1 MKIKLDENIPLRVAS
16 ILANLGH
23 DTDTVPEE
31 GLGGQEDQY
40 IWEAAQKTNR
50 FFITQ
55 DLDFSNIQKF
65 IPGTHQGLLILRLR
79 DPGRNT
85 LLQRI
90 ETIFKAEDV
99 NQWEGCFVVATD
111 RKIRIRRPR

>member
-1 MKIKLDENIPLRVAS
+1 MDENIPVRIAS

-40 IWEAAQKTNR
+40 IWAAAQKTNR

>member
-1 MKIKLDENIPLRVAS
+1 MKVKLDENIPIRVAS

-23 DTDTVPEE
+23 DTDTVPAE
-31 GLGGQEDQY
+31 GLGGRDDHDV
-40 IWEAAQKTNR
+40 WEAAQKTSR

-65 IPGTHQGLLILRLR
+65 IPGTHRGLLILRLR
-79 DPGRNT
+79 DPGRND

-90 ETIFKAEDV
+90 EAIFKTEDV
-99 NQWEGCFVVATD
+99 GGWEGCFVVATD
-111 RKIRIRRPR
+111 RKIRVRRPR